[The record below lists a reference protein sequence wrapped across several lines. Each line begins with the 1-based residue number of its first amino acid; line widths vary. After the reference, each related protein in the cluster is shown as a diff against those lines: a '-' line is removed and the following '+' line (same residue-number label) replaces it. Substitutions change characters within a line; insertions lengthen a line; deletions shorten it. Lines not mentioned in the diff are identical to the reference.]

1 MANSP
6 SGESM
11 IARVVRLLS
20 VFPKHK
26 HPLSVREIAHAASL
40 PVTTT
45 HRLLRELEA
54 EDLVTR
60 GVDGGWRHGN
70 RLWEIASK
78 NSPVQSLRDAAL
90 APMEDLIAGIPV
102 HLSLAIL
109 DRNEVLYIERL
120 RPNDHTVN
128 ITSLAGR
135 LPAHATS
142 AGIALYAF
150 GSPESLRVLLNR
162 ELTKYTET
170 TPTEVEELKERLLR
184 TRREGYVALLGAITP
199 ESTGISVPVLGD
211 GEYAIAALTA
221 LVPVGQEDLPVLVP
235 QLKFAARA
243 IRRRLGGT
251 PNSVSGLVRETS
263 QVPSNNPPQ

>member
-20 VFPKHK
+20 VFPKYNR
-26 HPLSVREIAHAASL
+26 PLSVREIAEYASL

-45 HRLLRELEA
+45 HRLLKELEA

-60 GVDGGWRHGN
+60 MTDGGWQHGT
-70 RLWEIASK
+70 RLWEIASR

-90 APMEDLIAGIPV
+90 PPMEDLVAGLRV

-109 DRNEVLYIERL
+109 DRNEVLYIERMT
-120 RPNDHTVN
+120 PNDYTVN
-128 ITSLAGR
+128 IISVAGR

-142 AGIALYAF
+142 AGLILHAF
-150 GSPESLRVLLNR
+150 GSPDGRRLLLSR
-162 ELTKYTET
+162 GLTKYTDT
-170 TPTEVEELKERLLR
+170 TLTEMQDLKDKLLR
-184 TRREGYVALLGAITP
+184 ARHEGVVASTGAIIP
-199 ESTGISVPVLGD
+199 ESTGISVPVFGE

-221 LVPVGQEDLPVLVP
+221 IVPIGQENLEVLVP
-235 QLKFAARA
+235 QLRFAARA
-243 IRRRLGGT
+243 IRRRLGKT
-251 PNSVSGLVRETS
+251 PDTDLGFVRETNPL
-263 QVPSNNPPQ
+263 PSDF